1 MQNSIK
7 KSSLNPNWQNAKKY
21 TPQFKSTVL
30 GTVHPFNSKT
40 WRILLKTMMSSGNKL
55 LLKLSLNGYYRME
68 KTIHLSSCSNNLSIL
83 TKRNNLKKQ
92 KLEIIKGGILFNLI
106 SKIVTF
112 QDKIRRKI
120 TKKIIWTNTVT
131 LMKKI
136 T

>member
-1 MQNSIK
+1 
-7 KSSLNPNWQNAKKY
+7 
-21 TPQFKSTVL
+21 
-30 GTVHPFNSKT
+30 
-40 WRILLKTMMSSGNKL
+40 MMSSGNKL

-112 QDKIRRKI
+112 QGKIRRKI

-136 T
+136 TSKMTVV